1 MKQIK
6 TQVAI
11 VGAGPAGL
19 MLSQLLHLEGIESVV
34 IEDRS
39 RQHVEERVRAGV
51 LEHNTVE
58 LMRQSGVAA
67 RLDREALRHDGI
79 YLSFSG
85 TRHHINMTE
94 LVGRSITVYA
104 QHEVLRDLIAVRLAA
119 GGQILFG
126 IDGLSLHDVETQHPS
141 LRFIHDG
148 EPCEIASEFVAGCD
162 GTHGICREA
171 IPSGFRKTYDRSYPF
186 AWLGILAE
194 APPSCTE
201 LVYTYHERGMA
212 LFSMRSPHITR
223 LYLQCAEDE
232 DLARWSDDRI
242 WDELLLRMTTRDG
255 WAPSR
260 GPIIQRGVTGMRSFV
275 VEPMQYGRLF
285 LAGDAAHTVPPTG
298 AKGLNLAVAD
308 VAVMSRALTAFYRGT
323 GKERETLL
331 NRYSQTCLKRVWRVQ
346 RFSAWMTLLLHR
358 LDGETGFEYRRQLA
372 ELEYLVSSRAAMA
385 SLAENYAGLPLEFE

>member
-1 MKQIK
+1 
-6 TQVAI
+6 
-11 VGAGPAGL
+11 
-19 MLSQLLHLEGIESVV
+19 MLSHLLHLEGIESVV

-58 LMRQSGVAA
+58 LMRQSGVAG

-79 YLSFSG
+79 YLSFEG
-85 TRHHINMTE
+85 KRHHINMTE

-104 QHEVLRDLIAVRLAA
+104 QHEVIKDLIAARLTA

-126 IDGLSLHDVETQHPS
+126 IEASELSTTWRPRIRRCDSFMRESPARLT
-141 LRFIHDG
+141 
-148 EPCEIASEFVAGCD
+148 CEFVAGCD
-162 GTHGICREA
+162 GTHGVCRDA
-171 IPSGFRKTYDRSYPF
+171 IPSGFWKTYDRSYPF

-201 LVYTYHERGMA
+201 LVYTYHERGWRCSACGRRRSRASTFNVRKTKTWRSGPTIAFGMS
-212 LFSMRSPHITR
+212 FS
-223 LYLQCAEDE
+223 
-232 DLARWSDDRI
+232 
-242 WDELLLRMTTRDG
+242 LRMTTEDG

-260 GPIIQRGVTGMRSFV
+260 GPIIQRGITGMRSFV

-323 GKERETLL
+323 R
-331 NRYSQTCLKRVWRVQ
+331 Q
-346 RFSAWMTLLLHR
+346 RKG
-358 LDGETGFEYRRQLA
+358 D
-372 ELEYLVSSRAAMA
+372 A
-385 SLAENYAGLPLEFE
+385 S

>member
-1 MKQIK
+1 
-6 TQVAI
+6 
-11 VGAGPAGL
+11 
-19 MLSQLLHLEGIESVV
+19 MLSHLLHLEGIDSVV

-58 LMRQSGVAA
+58 LMRRSGVGA
-67 RLDREALRHDGI
+67 RMDREALKHDGI
-79 YLSFSG
+79 YISFEG
-85 TRHHINMTE
+85 NRHHINMTE

-104 QHEVLRDLIAVRLAA
+104 QHEVIKDLIAARLSA
-119 GGQILFG
+119 GGQLFFS
-126 IDGLSLHDVETQHPS
+126 IDRLTLHGLDSDHPS
-141 LRFIHDG
+141 LRFTQEG
-148 EPCEIASEFVAGCD
+148 ELCELSCDFIAGCD
-162 GTHGICREA
+162 GSHGVCRDA
-171 IPSGFRKTYDRSYPF
+171 IPAGMLRTFDRAYPF

-212 LFSMRSPHITR
+212 LFSMRSPQVTR

-232 DLARWSDDRI
+232 DLSRWSDDRI
-242 WDELLLRMTTRDG
+242 WDELLLRMSTRDG
-255 WAPSR
+255 WVPNR
-260 GPIIQRGVTGMRSFV
+260 GPILQRGVTGMRSFV

-285 LAGDAAHTVPPTG
+285 LAGDAAHIVPPTG

-308 VAVMSRALTAFYRGT
+308 VSVLTRAITAFYRGA
-323 GKERETLL
+323 GEERESLL
-331 NRYSQTCLKRVWRVQ
+331 RRYSEICLRRVWRVQ

-358 LDGETGFEYRRQLA
+358 LDPDTGFEYRRQLA

-385 SLAENYAGLPLEFE
+385 SLAENYSGLPLEFE